1 MEPSMYLRA
10 NVLERDYNKHNNYQM
25 KKIFKF
31 LLVSILFASCS
42 DDSGTNKNTE
52 DAANLPQRIRVE
64 NSSSSASIVNHTF
77 DYDGL
82 KIKTWDREFMSGT
95 SSYVEKSRHE
105 FVYTNNLI
113 TQINHYSGS
122 NLVPLTL
129 MDEYNVY
136 HYNSDSKLIKEE
148 RKSRSTGEVI
158 FTVLYSHETENNNDV
173 IKISRPDSPGMQ
185 KLTYLSDS
193 NMKYEGIDAGN
204 FVAFTANWTF
214 DTEEINPL
222 SKITGIQNLYI
233 VNYDNGTDPTFYKYN
248 TVSTNSIT
256 PGANPASV
264 QYDYEY
270 IDGRINTI
278 IVDDSRFTLP
288 FVQTYYYD

>member
-1 MEPSMYLRA
+1 
-10 NVLERDYNKHNNYQM
+10 M
-25 KKIFKF
+25 KKLFTF
-31 LLVSILFASCS
+31 LLIPVFFASCS
-42 DDSGTNKNTE
+42 DDPETNTNTE
-52 DAANLPQRIRVE
+52 DAANLPSRIRVE
-64 NSSSSASIVNHTF
+64 NSSSSASIINHTF

-95 SSYVEKSRHE
+95 SSYVEKRRQE

-129 MDEYNVY
+129 LDEYNEFY
-136 HYNSDSKLIKEE
+136 YNSDSKLIKQEQ
-148 RKSRSTGEVI
+148 KSRSTGEVT

-193 NMKYEGIDAGN
+193 NMKYEQLDVDN
-204 FVAFTANWTF
+204 FVAFTAQWTF
-214 DTEEINPL
+214 DTEKINPL
-222 SKITGIQNLYI
+222 GKITGISNLNI
-233 VNYDNGTDPTFYKYN
+233 INYDMGSDPSFYKYN
-248 TVSTNSIT
+248 SVSTNSIT
-256 PGANPASV
+256 PSLNPSNV

-270 IDGRINTI
+270 IDGRVSTI